1 MSPSEA
7 GLSRAEPG
15 WHGAERI
22 QDLHRHG
29 VLIVEQGGRGG
40 VADYTGCLARALA
53 NRGVPITLATADDHL
68 YGTIAGA
75 AILPVFAYT
84 RGHSSLARQARELG
98 LGRLLNGLRFLLAMP
113 RLARLGRK
121 RAVVH
126 VQGWERT
133 SLGLVGTAILLA
145 CGARIVYTSHNTFE
159 RRRRALDGTW
169 LFSRLARHTIVHTD
183 GDRQRVSGPASV
195 IAHGNYAGVA
205 DGAPPVSPEAARAA
219 LGLPAEP
226 PVVLLFGVLRPD
238 KGLDDLLLA
247 ASQVPRWRI
256 LVAGKEDGAL
266 HAAREV
272 LRRPELA
279 ERVTVR
285 EGFHGIDE
293 VAGFFAAA
301 DLVALPYH
309 RVSQSGV
316 LQLAYGFARPVA
328 AYPVGGLPEAVIE
341 GETGWLCAQ
350 ATPSALAAVLREADS
365 AGREELRRRGE
376 AGRNWAAKTRDW
388 DTIAAA
394 TEAVYASVLR
404 SGQPVGR
411 G

>member
-1 MSPSEA
+1 MMGGA
-7 GLSRAEPG
+7 GT
-15 WHGAERI
+15 ERM
-22 QDLHRHG
+22 QELHVRG

-53 NRGVPITLATADDHL
+53 GRGVPITLATADDHL
-68 YGTIAGA
+68 YGTIPGVS
-75 AILPVFAYT
+75 IVSVFGYV
-84 RGHSSLARQARELG
+84 RGHSSPARRARELG
-98 LGRLLNGLRFLLAMP
+98 LGRLLNGLRFLLALP
-113 RLARLGRK
+113 RLARLARR

-169 LFSRLARHTIVHTD
+169 LFSRLARHTIVHTAV
-183 GDRQRVSGPASV
+183 DRQRVSGPATV
-195 IAHGNYAGVA
+195 IAHGHYVGVA
-205 DGAPPVSPEAARAA
+205 DRALPVSPAEARAV

-247 ASQVPRWRI
+247 AAQAPRWQV

-266 HAAREV
+266 DAAREA
-272 LRRPELA
+272 LEQPELA
-279 ERVTVR
+279 GRVTVR
-285 EGFHGIDE
+285 EGFHGLDE

-316 LQLAYGFARPVA
+316 LQLAYGFGRPVV
-328 AYPVGGLPEAVIE
+328 AYPVGGLPEAVID

-350 ATPSALAAVLREADS
+350 ATPSALAAVLREAES

-376 AGRNWAAKTRDW
+376 AGRNWAAETLDW

-394 TEAVYASVLR
+394 TETVYASVLR
-404 SGQPVGR
+404 SGQTAGR
-411 G
+411 A

>member
-1 MSPSEA
+1 MMLGA
-7 GLSRAEPG
+7 
-15 WHGAERI
+15 GAERI
-22 QDLHRHG
+22 QELHRRG

-40 VADYTGCLARALA
+40 VADYTGCLSRALA
-53 NRGVPITLATADDHL
+53 TRGVPITLATADDHL
-68 YGTIAGA
+68 YGTIAGVSIVSA
-75 AILPVFAYT
+75 FGYV
-84 RGHSSLARQARELG
+84 RGHSSLARRARDLG
-98 LGRLLNGLRFLLAMP
+98 LGRLLNGLRFLLALP
-113 RLARLGRK
+113 RLARLARG

-145 CGARIVYTSHNTFE
+145 CGARIVFTAHNTFE
-159 RRRRALDGTW
+159 RRRGALDGTW
-169 LFSRLARHTIVHTD
+169 LFSRLARHTIVHTG

-195 IAHGNYAGVA
+195 IAHGHYGGVA
-205 DGAPPVSPEAARAA
+205 DGARPVSPEAARAA
-219 LGLPAEP
+219 LGLPSEP

-238 KGLDDLLLA
+238 KGLNDLLA
-247 ASQVPRWRI
+247 AASEAPRWQV

-266 HAAREV
+266 QAARAG
-272 LRRPELA
+272 LGRPELA
-279 ERVTVR
+279 GRVTIR
-285 EGFHGIDE
+285 EGFHAIDE

-316 LQLAYGFARPVA
+316 LQLAYGFGRPVV

-341 GETGWLCAQ
+341 GETGWLCAR
-350 ATPSALAAVLREADS
+350 ATPSALAAALREADS
-365 AGREELRRRGE
+365 AGRKELRRRGE
-376 AGRNWAAKTRDW
+376 AGRKWAAETLDW
-388 DTIAAA
+388 DTIATA

-404 SGQPVGR
+404 SGQRVRR